1 VREICVAT
9 KSSKK
14 MRYRIWDDLGEY
26 AETKNKFQ
34 QLDFFSMDIQQ
45 LKNGG
50 ADQVLSKKTAEGL
63 GSLDCLCE
71 LYLQ

>member
-1 VREICVAT
+1 MREICVAT
-9 KSSKK
+9 KRSKK
-14 MRYRIWDDLGEY
+14 MGYCIRDDLGEY

-34 QLDFFSMDIQQ
+34 QLNFFFTDIQQ

-63 GSLDCLCE
+63 GSLDCL
-71 LYLQ
+71 